1 MRDAAWERSTT
12 SDPIVEA
19 MTRLTTSV
27 FGPDRATRARTA
39 AILMCALMYAV
50 CCSAAYHAANIGLM
64 RPFAPTLLTWTA
76 MPAYAV
82 FYGLVRCGWSRR
94 LSDPTLLIP
103 QIIFALLAIAFAY
116 TAVGPADRGVVL
128 VLLALVMVFGMYT
141 HTPAHSVIIGV
152 FAMLLLGVA
161 MGVLARTDPDYYP
174 PALELLRFEL
184 MMGSVP
190 ALIYSAYQIASW
202 RNRMAQQRRELREA
216 LAQVQQLAARDALTG
231 LYNRRHMQERLE
243 HSIKRYERYGEQFT
257 VALIDL
263 DHFKR
268 VNDLHGHKVGDQA
281 LQSFA
286 SAASMVLRETDCLGR
301 WGGEEF
307 LFLLPNTGAH
317 KAHVALERLRE
328 ALQRCSVSSSV
339 PELRV
344 TFSAGIAVHNLP
356 LTLNRTL
363 ERADQALYAAKQSG
377 RDCSHI
383 APPPQTD
390 AITLIQAES

>member
-1 MRDAAWERSTT
+1 MSDTAWQGGS
-12 SDPIVEA
+12 SPDPIVEA
-19 MTRLTTSV
+19 MGRLTTSI

-39 AILMCALMYAV
+39 AILLCALMYAV
-50 CCSAAYHAANIGLM
+50 CCSAAYHAASIGLM
-64 RPFAPTLLTWTA
+64 RPFAPTLLTWTS

-94 LSDPTLLIP
+94 FSDPTLMIP

-116 TAVGPADRGVVL
+116 TAVGPDDRGVVL

-141 HTPAHSVIIGV
+141 HTPKHSVIIGV
-152 FAMLLLGVA
+152 AAMLLLGAA
-161 MGVLARTDPDYYP
+161 MGVLSSLEPDYYP
-174 PALELLRFEL
+174 PALELIRFEL
-184 MMGSVP
+184 MMGTLP

-202 RNRMAQQRRELREA
+202 RNRMAEQRRALREA
-216 LAQVQQLAARDALTG
+216 LTQVQQLATRDALTG

-243 HSIKRYERYGEQFT
+243 HSIKRYERYGEKFT

-268 VNDLHGHKVGDQA
+268 VNDVHGHRVGDQA
-281 LQSFA
+281 LQAFA

-307 LFLLPNTGAH
+307 LFLLPNTGAQ

-328 ALQRCSVSSSV
+328 ALARCSASTSV
-339 PELRV
+339 PTLRV
-344 TFSAGIAVHNLP
+344 TFSAGIAVHDLP

-363 ERADQALYAAKQSG
+363 ERADQALYAAKQGG
-377 RDCSHI
+377 RNRCEI

-390 AITLIQAES
+390 AVTLVREGP

>member
-103 QIIFALLAIAFAY
+103 QIVFALLAIAFAY